1 MLLKIQ
7 YFEEIIYNYIQYS
20 FKNIYIRLYE
30 CIKFALF
37 REIYL
42 MIKYF
47 VVYLQHYC
55 LIIK

>member
-1 MLLKIQ
+1 M
-7 YFEEIIYNYIQYS
+7 
-20 FKNIYIRLYE
+20 RLYE